1 MKSKSPRSK
10 RSFVR
15 AIAALGAA
23 IALAQPAAASDYPNK
38 PVRIVVH
45 SSPGGQLDV
54 TTRQVA
60 QQMSEILGQPF
71 VVENRPGA
79 DGLVG
84 IRYVKTVPADGYTLL
99 AAASTIAIQPAVKL
113 TPGYELEKDFTGIGP
128 MVRLPFLVMTS
139 ADKPFRTFGDY
150 LAAARSA
157 PGKVSFASSGNG
169 STSHLGVALLMQ
181 QAGIDLLHVPYK
193 GNAAAMPD
201 LLAGRV
207 DMLLEAYGSGG
218 SHVRSGRVR
227 ALAVTSAKRLAVLP
241 DVPTIA
247 EQGVPGFSY
256 DLWLGL
262 LAPAGTPPDVVKR
275 LSDALRTV
283 LTRRRMTER
292 FAADGAEGM
301 LMTPQEF
308 NELLRRDLALMGKL
322 IATLGL
328 SKE

>member
-1 MKSKSPRSK
+1 MRTNQAM
-10 RSFVR
+10 RRRLIHLLV
-15 AIAALGAA
+15 AVGATLTLAA
-23 IALAQPAAASDYPNK
+23 PAAALDYPNK

-113 TPGYELEKDFTGIGP
+113 TPGYDLEKDFTGIGP
-128 MVRLPFLVMTS
+128 MVRLPFLVMTA
-139 ADKPFRTFGDY
+139 ADKPFRTFGEY
-150 LAAARSA
+150 LTAAKAA
-157 PGKVSFASSGNG
+157 PGKVSFASGGNG

-218 SHVRSGRVR
+218 AQVRSGRVR

-241 DVPTIA
+241 DVPTVA
-247 EQGVPGFSY
+247 EQGAPGYSY

-262 LAPAGTPPDVVKR
+262 LAPAGTPADVVKR

-283 LTRRRMTER
+283 LTSKRMTER

-301 LMTPQEF
+301 VMTPQEY
-308 NELLRRDLALMGKL
+308 NDLLRKDLALMNRL
-322 IATLGL
+322 ISSLGL
-328 SKE
+328 PKE